1 MIVGSGWAV
10 DRCGVEDRMLWM
22 ERAVGWWVGW
32 RPLSRIWMH
41 KKKLP
46 EDGYICRRRG
56 EVV

>member
-1 MIVGSGWAV
+1 
-10 DRCGVEDRMLWM
+10 MLWM